1 MNTLCFE
8 PAPQIGRQDADDENW
23 HTLGQ
28 LEDFFKSKEVAAM
41 YITTAQSRLY
51 KHSKALRDANVKEYK
66 MITDTSSTWK
76 RKTIDATLE
85 TSADISNHDA
95 TGVAAAI
102 SDFNL
107 IEPESGHKQQG
118 RHRKKLKADDDTP
131 EEPADPKPPKTKLQ
145 LKKEEAD
152 TRIRAVK
159 VWYDKAWKE
168 LDEVRIVQKKLQTRS
183 WSSAA
188 KDYLGE
194 RAEEERKTASV
205 LLEHWASAK
214 TAFDEATTIE
224 AYEKAAA
231 DLEAEHDKIK
241 DTYLHFKTHVL
252 GDFKKFK

>member
-1 MNTLCFE
+1 
-8 PAPQIGRQDADDENW
+8 
-23 HTLGQ
+23 
-28 LEDFFKSKEVAAM
+28 M

-66 MITDTSSTWK
+66 MIKDSSSTWK

-102 SDFNL
+102 SDFDL
-107 IEPESGHKQQG
+107 IEPESGHMQKG
-118 RHRKKLKADDDTP
+118 LNMKKLKAADDTP
-131 EEPADPKPPKTKLQ
+131 EEPQPKPKTQLQ

-231 DLEAEHDKIK
+231 DLDAEHDKIK
-241 DTYLHFKTHVL
+241 GTYLHFKTHVL

>member
-1 MNTLCFE
+1 LFFFC
-8 PAPQIGRQDADDENW
+8 AQIGRQDVDDENW

-66 MITDTSSTWK
+66 MIKDSSSTWK

-107 IEPESGHKQQG
+107 IEPESGHRQKG
-118 RHRKKLKADDDTP
+118 RDRKKLKADDDTP
-131 EEPADPKPPKTKLQ
+131 EEPQPKPPKTKLQ

-231 DLEAEHDKIK
+231 DLDAEHDKIK
-241 DTYLHFKTHVL
+241 GTYLHFKTHVL

>member
-1 MNTLCFE
+1 MSEF
-8 PAPQIGRQDADDENW
+8 D
-23 HTLGQ
+23 
-28 LEDFFKSKEVAAM
+28 
-41 YITTAQSRLY
+41 
-51 KHSKALRDANVKEYK
+51 
-66 MITDTSSTWK
+66 
-76 RKTIDATLE
+76 
-85 TSADISNHDA
+85 
-95 TGVAAAI
+95 
-102 SDFNL
+102 L
-107 IEPESGHKQQG
+107 IEPGEGHKQQAPQG
-118 RHRKKLKADDDTP
+118 RQRKKLKVDDDGAP
-131 EEPADPKPPKTKLQ
+131 DDPPPKPKTQLQ
-145 LKKEEAD
+145 IKKEEAD

-231 DLEAEHDKIK
+231 DLDAEHDKIK
-241 DTYLHFKTHVL
+241 GTYLHFKTHVL

>member
-1 MNTLCFE
+1 
-8 PAPQIGRQDADDENW
+8 
-23 HTLGQ
+23 
-28 LEDFFKSKEVAAM
+28 M

-51 KHSKALRDANVKEYK
+51 KNSKALRDANVKEYK
-66 MITDTSSTWK
+66 LIKDSSSTWK

-102 SDFNL
+102 SDFDL
-107 IEPESGHKQQG
+107 IEPGEGHKQQG
-118 RHRKKLKADDDTP
+118 RHRKKLKVDDDGAP
-131 EEPADPKPPKTKLQ
+131 DDPPPKPKTQLQ

-224 AYEKAAA
+224 AYESAAT